1 MNKPPQPRTRPA
13 TALASASHEDD
24 TMNETTGDRRRRRW
38 CRARPRRT
46 GVVAVTVGRTNQ
58 RRAPLRL
65 AGALAAMAG
74 IALLAAACGSGSS
87 TPSASASSATGGGT
101 NYQKAV
107 AFAHCMRSHGMPDFP
122 DPRQSLGPGQGRQI
136 KSDPRFGTASADCRY
151 LQPNGGSSGSQPTA
165 SAQTI
170 AERLSFSGCMRAHG
184 VPNFPDPNSN
194 GNYDLHGIDPH
205 SPVVKSA
212 ALTCLHVL
220 SPTDQQRVRTAVGG

>member
-1 MNKPPQPRTRPA
+1 MNNCPRPRTRPA

-24 TMNETTGDRRRRRW
+24 TMNETTGGRRRRRW
-38 CRARPRRT
+38 CRPRPRRT
-46 GVVAVTVGRTNQ
+46 GVLAVTVGSSNQ

-65 AGALAAMAG
+65 AGALAAIAG

-87 TPSASASSATGGGT
+87 TPAASASSATGGGT
-101 NYQKAV
+101 NYQKEV

-122 DPRQSLGPGQGRQI
+122 DPRQSLSPGQGRQI
-136 KSDPRFGTASADCRY
+136 KSDPQFRTASGDCRH
-151 LQPNGGSSGSQPTA
+151 LLPNGGSSGSQPTA

-170 AERLSFSGCMRAHG
+170 AERLSFSRCMRAHG
-184 VPNFPDPNSN
+184 VPNFPDPNST
-194 GNYDLHGIDPH
+194 GDYDLHGIDPH